1 MSKLV
6 GKGFTPVVTPVLV
19 REEMMIDAGF
29 FPQIEI
35 KFMNSPRMIYFDRH
49 QRSCASGFTQ
59 GRSTEESSLPAR
71 YVGYS
76 SCFRRE
82 AGTYGKDTSGIFGFT
97 SLIRSKCSH
106 SVVRKSHGMNLKC
119 SVK

>member
-1 MSKLV
+1 
-6 GKGFTPVVTPVLV
+6 
-19 REEMMIDAGF
+19 MIDAGF
-29 FPQIEI
+29 FPT
-35 KFMNSPRMIYFDRH
+35 DRNQVYELPKDDLFLTGTSEVALAGLH
-49 QRSCASGFTQ
+49 RGDLL
-59 GRSTEESSLPAR
+59 EESSLPAR

-106 SVVRKSHGMNLKC
+106 SVARKSHGMNLKC